1 MKGEINILQNVIVCG
16 GTGFIGSWLVDELLS
31 KDIHVLELVRNKERI
46 PFDHLQNRNFSFVE
60 IEFAKLSELNID
72 SNIDCFYYLAWAG
85 VSGKEKNDF
94 LIQLDNIK
102 FAVEAIKLAK
112 RVSAKKFIAAGTVAE
127 YVFCD
132 NLIDISQKQT
142 PNDLYGAT
150 KVAVHYYLDVLSRQL
165 DQPFIWALLP
175 STYGERRT
183 DSNIITYTIMS
194 LLKGEKTQYGN
205 LNQMWDFL
213 YVADVAKALYYLG
226 EEGKANKVYGIG
238 SGIYRPLKEYL
249 YIIRDMIN
257 PNEMLGIGKLPEMS
271 LKTFSSCVDISE
283 IVKDTHF
290 VPKTS
295 FEEGIAK
302 TILYYRSIQ

>member
-1 MKGEINILQNVIVCG
+1 MKNVIVCG

-31 KDIHVLELVRNKERI
+31 KNIHVVELVRNKDRI
-46 PFDHLQNRNFSFVE
+46 PLEHMQNSNFSY
-60 IEFAKLSELNID
+60 IETEFFRLSDIKIEVK
-72 SNIDCFYYLAWAG
+72 IDCFYYLAWAG
-85 VSGKEKNDF
+85 VSGKEKNEF
-94 LIQLDNIK
+94 LVQLENIK

-112 RVSAKKFIAAGTVAE
+112 KISAKKFIATGTVAE

-132 NLIDISQKQT
+132 KLIDVNLKQT

-150 KVAVHYYLDVLSRQL
+150 KTAVHYYLDVLSRQL
-165 DQPFIWALLP
+165 NQPFIWALLP
-175 STYGERRT
+175 STYGERRS

-226 EEGKANKVYGIG
+226 EEGKDNKVYGIG
-238 SGIYRPLKEYL
+238 SGIYKPLKEYL

-257 PNEMLGIGKLPEMS
+257 PNEMLGIGELPEMS
-271 LKTFSSCVDISE
+271 SKTFSSCVDISE
-283 IVKDTHF
+283 IIKDTHF
-290 VPKTS
+290 KPQTS
-295 FEEGIAK
+295 FEEGIAR
-302 TILYYRSIQ
+302 TILYYRSIK